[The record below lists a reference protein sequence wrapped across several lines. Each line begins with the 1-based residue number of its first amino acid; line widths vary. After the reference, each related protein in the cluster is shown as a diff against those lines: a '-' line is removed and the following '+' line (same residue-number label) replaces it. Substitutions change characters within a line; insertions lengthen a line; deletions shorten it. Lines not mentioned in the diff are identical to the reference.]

1 MYKILAK
8 EQLAPTIYKY
18 VIDAPLAAKNAQ
30 PGQFVIIIPNK
41 NGERI
46 PLTIVNSDN
55 LQITIIFQ
63 VLGQSTEILASLNQ
77 GDNVEALLGPLG
89 HAAEIKNFGKVI
101 CVGGGIGIAAL
112 ITELKALKDAGNSI
126 YSILGA
132 REKSL
137 IILEKEIKDLSDKII
152 ITTDDGSYGEKGL
165 VTIPLKRILEN
176 EKIDLVIAIGP
187 VIMMKA
193 VAELTKQFNVK
204 TMACLNPIMVD
215 GIGMCGACRVE
226 INNETKFACVDGPTF
241 DAHEINFEQLL
252 HRTKQYPADHG
263 DKSHV

>member
-8 EQLAPTIYKY
+8 EQLAQTIYKY

-89 HAAEIKNFGKVI
+89 HAAEIKNFGKVVCI
-101 CVGGGIGIAAL
+101 GGGIGIAAL

-137 IILEKEIKDLSDKII
+137 IILEKEIKALSDKII

-165 VTIPLKRILEN
+165 VTMPLKRILEN
-176 EKIDLVIAIGP
+176 EKINLVIAIGP
-187 VIMMKA
+187 IIMMKA
-193 VAELTKQFNVK
+193 VAELTRKFKVK

-252 HRTKQYPADHG
+252 HRTKQYPAGHG